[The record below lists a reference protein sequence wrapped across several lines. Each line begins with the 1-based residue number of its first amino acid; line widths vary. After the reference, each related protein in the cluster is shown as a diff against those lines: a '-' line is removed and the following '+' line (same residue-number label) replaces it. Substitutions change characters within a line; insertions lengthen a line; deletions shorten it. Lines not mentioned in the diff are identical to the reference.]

1 MYHNWRGQK
10 FIAIDEAHRALG
22 EVVRIGPNTISF
34 SSIQAYKDIY
44 GHGSQVVKDVFYDN
58 QAGGNPSMADT
69 SSRELHSRK
78 RKNLSF
84 VFAAKQVTSMEPRV
98 MDVVDKLLRAVKVK
112 SQGSKIAP
120 TDRFDTVNGALDI
133 RPWLNMF
140 TYDAISSMFF
150 SNSFKFLDRGDDD
163 CMAQDAKGGVRQVHA
178 MQTFHTGARLSVL
191 LGHMPGF
198 WYDLIKN
205 RMLGW
210 TFGNKCGTYFTGMA
224 RYLVT
229 DRLQNPPSKPD
240 LFSNL
245 PVKPTEKNPVP
256 MELNELIAESAVMLN
271 AGNDTTQTSLVNI
284 LYSLASN
291 PKEQGKLRRI
301 LEEEIST
308 DQSPIVSYAQLQHIP
323 YLRYCIDES
332 FRVLPP
338 VATGLPRRTTQPAI
352 IAGYQIASGVGVSA
366 PTYTLHRNEKLF
378 SNAGSWLPERW
389 DPDNKNYTDEE
400 RKNLKEYVQ
409 PFSQGARACIG
420 RNLAYMELSICI
432 AALVLAFEWE
442 LGPGQGEV
450 EHFER
455 FNCNPVKL
463 MVRPRPRDEV
473 WDSYNYISA
482 Q

>member
-10 FIAIDEAHRALG
+10 FIAVNEAHRALG

-34 SSIQAYKDIY
+34 SSVQAYKDIY

-84 VFAAKQVTSMEPRV
+84 VFSSKQVTTMEPRV

-112 SQGSKIAP
+112 AQGGKVAP
-120 TDRFDTVNGALDI
+120 TDRFDVVDGALDI

-150 SNSFKFLDRGDDD
+150 SKSFNFLDRGDDD
-163 CMAQDAKGGVRQVHA
+163 CMAQDPKGGIQQVHA
-178 MQTFHTGARLSVL
+178 MQTFHTGARFSVL
-191 LGHMPGF
+191 LGHLSAF
-198 WYDLIKN
+198 WYNLIKN

-210 TFGNKCGTYFTGMA
+210 TFGGKCGTNFTGMA
-224 RYLVT
+224 RFLVT

-245 PVKPTEKNPVP
+245 PVNPTEKNPVP
-256 MELNELIAESAVMLN
+256 MELNELVAEAAVMLN

-284 LYSLASN
+284 LYCLASH
-291 PKEQGKLRRI
+291 PKEQQKLRRI
-301 LEEEIST
+301 LEEAIPI
-308 DQSPIVSYAQLQHIP
+308 DQRPIVSYAQLQHVP
-323 YLRYCIDES
+323 YLRCCIDES
-332 FRVLPP
+332 FRVFAP
-338 VATGLPRRTTQPAI
+338 VATGLPRRTTQPAV
-352 IAGYQIASGVGVSA
+352 IAGYEIAAGVGVSA
-366 PTYTLHRNEKLF
+366 PVYTLHRNDKLF
-378 SNAGSWLPERW
+378 RNASRWQPERW
-389 DPDNKNYTDEE
+389 EPDNTNFTDEE
-400 RKNLKEYVQ
+400 RRNLNNYVQ

-442 LGPGQGEV
+442 LGPGQNEV
-450 EHFER
+450 EYCER

-463 MVRPRPRDEV
+463 IVRPLPRAEV
-473 WDSYNYISA
+473 WDSYCYTPSH
-482 Q
+482 